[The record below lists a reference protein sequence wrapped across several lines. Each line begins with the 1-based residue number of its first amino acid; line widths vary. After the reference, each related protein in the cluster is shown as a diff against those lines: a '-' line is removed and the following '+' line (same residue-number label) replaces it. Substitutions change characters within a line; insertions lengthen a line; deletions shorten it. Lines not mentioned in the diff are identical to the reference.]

1 MARMFRDRH
10 DAGRRLAEVLA
21 GKDYSD
27 PVVLALPRGGVP
39 VAAEIARRLDAP
51 LDILMVRKLGAPWQP
66 ELAMGA
72 VARTAETTETVL
84 NDDVIR
90 LLGIDDAEIER
101 VKENELAVI
110 ASREAR
116 YLKGRERPG
125 VKDRTAI
132 VVDDGVATGATT
144 RAALHAARAAGPR
157 WLVLAVPVAP
167 PDTLARLRQDA
178 DEVVCLE
185 EPSDL
190 GAIGFFY
197 DDFTQVGDE
206 DVIRTLDELG
216 LPSRT

>member
-21 GKDYSD
+21 GKDYSA

-72 VARTAETTETVL
+72 VARTAETTQTVL

-101 VKENELAVI
+101 VKENELTVI

-144 RAALHAARAAGPR
+144 RAALHAARASAPR

-185 EPSDL
+185 EPGDL

-206 DVIRTLDELG
+206 EVIRTLDELG

>member
-1 MARMFRDRH
+1 MFRDRH
-10 DAGRRLAEVLA
+10 DAGQRLAGELA
-21 GKDYSD
+21 GKQYRA

-39 VAAEIARRLDAP
+39 VAAEIARRLGAP
-51 LDILMVRKLGAPWQP
+51 LDILMVRKLGAPSQP

-90 LLGIDDAEIER
+90 LLGIDDAEVAR

-110 ASREAR
+110 AAREAR
-116 YLKGRERPG
+116 YLQGRQRPG
-125 VKDRTAI
+125 VMGRTAV

-144 RAALHAARAAGPR
+144 RAALHAARASGPR

-167 PDTLARLRQDA
+167 PETLAGLREDA

-185 EPSDL
+185 QPGDL

-197 DDFTQVGDE
+197 EDFTQVSDE
-206 DVIRTLDELG
+206 EVVRTLDELG
-216 LPSRT
+216 LPSRA